1 MRKLSAQDRQDL
13 IKERGMDQRRLGKTA
28 VEVSTLGLGCGPLGG
43 LFDRIDEGQAN
54 ATVAAALDGGIT
66 YFDTAPFYGHGLS
79 EHRLGTGLRRDRR
92 RAVISTKVGRLLR
105 PAGPGGPEPD
115 MFRETLPFDVV
126 HDYSRDGV
134 LRSFEDSLQRLG
146 TDRIDILYVH
156 DVSRRWL
163 GDALE
168 DHFRGLMDGGYPAL
182 AELRAAG
189 VVGAIGVGMN
199 DTGMLTR
206 LAQAGDFDVFMLAGR
221 YTLLDQTGLD
231 GLFQACATRGVSIV
245 AAGPFNSGILATG
258 ARAGAKFFY
267 ADASPEI
274 LERTRRIEGVCA
286 DHGIPLATAALQF
299 ALRHP
304 VVASVA
310 TGMVSPDEVAA
321 NVAAFAAPVPAA
333 LWPDLKT
340 AGLLHPETP
349 V

>member
-1 MRKLSAQDRQDL
+1 L
-13 IKERGMDQRRLGKTA
+13 IKESGMETRRLGRTR

-43 LFDRIDEGQAN
+43 LFDRIDEAAAS
-54 ATVAAALDGGIT
+54 ATVAAALDAGIT
-66 YFDTAPFYGHGLS
+66 YFDTAPLYGHGLS
-79 EHRLGTGLRRDRR
+79 EHRLGTGLRRARD

-105 PAGPGGPEPD
+105 PSGPGGPEPD
-115 MFRETLPFDVV
+115 MFREMLPFDVGY
-126 HDYSRDGV
+126 DYSRAGV

-146 TDRIDILYVH
+146 TDRVDILYIH
-156 DVSRRWL
+156 DLSRRWL
-163 GDALE
+163 GDAVE
-168 DHFRGLMDGGYPAL
+168 DRFRELMDGGYPAL

-199 DTGMLTR
+199 DAGMLTR

-221 YTLLDQTGLD
+221 YTLLDQSGLD
-231 GLFQACATRGVSIV
+231 GLFQTCAARSISVV

-267 ADASPEI
+267 ADAPADI
-274 LERTRRIEGVCA
+274 LDRTRRIEAICA
-286 DHGIPLATAALQF
+286 GHGIPLATAALQF

-310 TGMVSPDEVAA
+310 TGMVSPDEVAR
-321 NVAAFAAPVPAA
+321 NTAA
-333 LWPDLKT
+333 LATAVPPSLWSDLAS

-349 V
+349 L